1 MRIALHARLPLRV
14 RKLAM
19 VLILATTASI
29 MLRQHHREP
38 FSLEALQWLA
48 VAALILGVCA
58 PTPAVVGEIR

>member
-1 MRIALHARLPLRV
+1 
-14 RKLAM
+14 M